1 MSKNIK
7 TIEVKFSQ
15 LWNNP
20 TFKELFSRWQ
30 LNVGEWIPMS
40 VNHKHYSD
48 IVRLATM
55 FGYEVK

>member
-30 LNVGEWIPMS
+30 LNVGEWI
-40 VNHKHYSD
+40 VLGGNGTWLV
-48 IVRLATM
+48 VRCG
-55 FGYEVK
+55 F